1 MNLDCWKVESKRC
14 VTVVKMIA
22 AFFDVDGTLTAT
34 NVLMPLA
41 LFMKANLPKWRY
53 LLWLGKLTCHIPV
66 YFVADQIDR
75 RVFVKMFFR
84 QYGGINSEQAK
95 AWHQENFEVLFKPRV
110 YADAIRQIQWH
121 RERGHKIVFVTGGAD
136 FVVKPFADWMGADL
150 IAARLEEMDGKF
162 TGRLIGEPLIGEGK
176 ARSVLVYADEHKI
189 DLTKSYAYGDS
200 KSDAPMLACVG
211 NPVAVNPDRR
221 LRRIAIEQGWK
232 IVQWR

>member
-1 MNLDCWKVESKRC
+1 MV
-14 VTVVKMIA
+14 A

-41 LFMKANLPKWRY
+41 CFMKANLPKWRY
-53 LLWLGKLTCHIPV
+53 LLWLGKLVCHIPA
-66 YFVADQIDR
+66 YLVADQFDR

-84 QYGGINSEQAK
+84 QYEGINAERAK
-95 AWHQENFEVLFKPRV
+95 VWHQENFEAFFKSRI
-110 YADAIRQIQWH
+110 YADAVKQIQWH
-121 RERGHKIVFVTGGAD
+121 REQGHKIVLVTGGAD
-136 FVVKPFADWMGADL
+136 FVVKPLADWTGADL
-150 IAARLEEMDGKF
+150 IAGRLEEMDGKF
-162 TGRLIGEPLIGEGK
+162 TGRLIGEPLIGDGK
-176 ARSVLVYADEHKI
+176 AKAVLAYADEHKI

-221 LRRIAIEQGWK
+221 LRQIAIKRGWK